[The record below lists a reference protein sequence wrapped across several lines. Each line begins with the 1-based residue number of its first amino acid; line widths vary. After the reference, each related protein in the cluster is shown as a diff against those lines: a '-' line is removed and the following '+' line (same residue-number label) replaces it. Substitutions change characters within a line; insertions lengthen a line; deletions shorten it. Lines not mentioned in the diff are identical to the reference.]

1 MLYQLS
7 YAHREG
13 ASNCRRAQYS
23 QHGGSTTIG
32 PMPSVLIVEDDP
44 VLSEVMRRHLT
55 AAGFEVASVN
65 DGSRALKKL
74 RFERPDVVVL
84 DLMIPGADGW
94 SVIDQVRAEGD
105 VTPIAFEDV
114 PKEMV
119 DRAKKEL
126 PDVTFDSARKRSNG
140 NIEVRGKNKQ
150 GKVREVE
157 FNPAGEVV
165 EIE

>member
-1 MLYQLS
+1 ML
-7 YAHREG
+7 R
-13 ASNCRRAQYS
+13 
-23 QHGGSTTIG
+23 
-32 PMPSVLIVEDDP
+32 VLILCLLLVCGCGK
-44 VLSEVMRRHLT
+44 S
-55 AAGFEVASVN
+55 
-65 DGSRALKKL
+65 
-74 RFERPDVVVL
+74 
-84 DLMIPGADGW
+84 
-94 SVIDQVRAEGD
+94 EGD